1 MKNIIPLFLLSLPL
15 QAGILKEVPVVM
27 PEFRLQ
33 LQLETHLTNLQ
44 GVVSPTQLASVKV
57 GDYVTI
63 YRPDGFC
70 YKAQI
75 TDVEEGSGFLK
86 IWGKA
91 NNSEETTFGFV
102 MQSGGILAGAILERK
117 TDTAYVL
124 ELDLEHK
131 GYVFKF
137 TNQYKKPSA

>member
-1 MKNIIPLFLLSLPL
+1 MKRIIPLVLLSLPL
-15 QAGILKEVPVVM
+15 QAGMFKEPTTTM

-44 GVVSPTQLASVKV
+44 GVLSPTQLASVKV
-57 GDYVTI
+57 GDYVVI

-75 TDVEEGSGFLK
+75 TDVEEGSEFLK
-86 IWGKA
+86 VWGKA

-102 MQSGGILAGAILERK
+102 MRTGGILAGAILERK
-117 TDTAYVL
+117 TDTTYVL

-137 TNQYKKPSA
+137 TNLYKKPSA

>member
-1 MKNIIPLFLLSLPL
+1 MKHIIPLLLVSLPL
-15 QAGILKEVPVVM
+15 QAGMFKEPTIAM

-33 LQLETHLTNLQ
+33 LQLETPLTNFL
-44 GVVSPTQLASVKV
+44 GVLSPTQLASVKV
-57 GDYVTI
+57 GDYVTM

-75 TDVEEGSGFLK
+75 TEVDEGSDYLK

-102 MQSGGILAGAILERK
+102 MKTGGILAGAIVEKK
-117 TDTAYVL
+117 TDTTYVL